1 MSNPFGPALSGLLPI
16 IAIFMI
22 GFIVLIVVKFILPSN
37 KKPTESKTSTFP
49 TKDKIPAEV
58 LLEYTTKKY
67 FLSLEEKK
75 FFHLLQLLIID
86 QGFYVSINVR
96 MEDIFENTRNS
107 RFKSLIGAKH
117 IDFLI
122 FDRESQIKYAI
133 ELDGPSHQ
141 TKNQQGYDQE
151 KNTVFR
157 AAGLPLLRFQNGD
170 IPTAQNI
177 QKKLEQWQKQRKI
190 ISKAIA

>member
-1 MSNPFGPALSGLLPI
+1 MNNPFGPIISGLLPFI
-16 IAIFMI
+16 TVLII

-37 KKPTESKTSTFP
+37 KKPTQSKTSTFP
-49 TKDKIPAEV
+49 TKDKIPSEV

-75 FFHLLQLLIID
+75 FFRLLQPLVTN
-86 QGFYVSINVR
+86 QEFYVSINVR
-96 MEDIFENTRNS
+96 MEDIFENARNGK
-107 RFKSLIGAKH
+107 FKSLIGAKH

-122 FDRESQIKYAI
+122 FDRESHIKYAI

-141 TKNQQGYDQE
+141 TQKQHGYDQE
-151 KNTVFR
+151 KNTVFK

-177 QKKLEQWQKQRKI
+177 QEKLEQWQKQRKVT
-190 ISKAIA
+190 SKSSA